1 MHTSNSVCQN
11 GFINFYL
18 NVLLLMWAYHT
29 PNPTR
34 QHLDVISDSSLSLL
48 RPQPK
53 HEDFQLYSCPFY
65 QHCIRSGTSYNIAT
79 KTKPSCNQ
87 SETAELW
94 MWSCHSDLDSSGC
107 KNASVFINNAPC
119 VLWSI
124 LHCIIITFSIVVQ
137 LSYQLPSVRDCVLF
151 THHI

>member
-11 GFINFYL
+11 GFMNFYL

-53 HEDFQLYSCPFY
+53 HEDFQLYLLSILPALHKVRHFI
-65 QHCIRSGTSYNIAT
+65 QHS
-79 KTKPSCNQ
+79 KKKPSCNQ